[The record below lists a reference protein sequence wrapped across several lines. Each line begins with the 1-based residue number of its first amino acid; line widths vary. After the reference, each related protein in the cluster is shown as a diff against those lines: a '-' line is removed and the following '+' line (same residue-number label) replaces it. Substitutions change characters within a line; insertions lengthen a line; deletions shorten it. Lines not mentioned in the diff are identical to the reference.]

1 MAATAPETGNLED
14 TVIFEHLMRP
24 GPAVDDIPS
33 GQREQIAA
41 ALLPVPT
48 HLHALLPLLTDTHN
62 HMAGF
67 GPAQRQTFNEELSRI
82 KAGQGDLGAREYC
95 VVTVE
100 PRDWSTCSSAA
111 WSRLGKEDQ
120 VHVRPLFGIH
130 PQCVAGIDIDASLW
144 QRRLREHL
152 DTCPWSFVGEIG
164 LDRNKWH
171 KPSFD
176 DGRQTSVFQHHMTIA
191 AELRRPV
198 SVHCVKADG
207 AMVQVLQNL
216 AKGEA
221 RTVAADG
228 GGGGSGSTDSAQEPL
243 PQIPPAVC
251 MHSFSGSLDSAR
263 MIIRAL
269 ESKEANRGKKRKDRP
284 CRVYFSFNA
293 WTNLFKAD
301 IGKLVRGLVDDGGEC
316 RLLLESDWNSENFNF
331 PGASWSDVDKILLWG
346 VSKLAEILD
355 WEPKRVAELL
365 RDNTGI
371 FLASITGD

>member
-1 MAATAPETGNLED
+1 
-14 TVIFEHLMRP
+14 MR
-24 GPAVDDIPS
+24 
-33 GQREQIAA
+33 
-41 ALLPVPT
+41 
-48 HLHALLPLLTDTHN
+48 
-62 HMAGF
+62 
-67 GPAQRQTFNEELSRI
+67 
-82 KAGQGDLGAREYC
+82 
-95 VVTVE
+95 
-100 PRDWSTCSSAA
+100 
-111 WSRLGKEDQ
+111 
-120 VHVRPLFGIH
+120 VRPLFGIH
-130 PQCVAGIDIDASLW
+130 PQCVADINIAASSW
-144 QRRLREHL
+144 QRQLREHL

-176 DGRQTSVFQHHMTIA
+176 DGRQMSVFQHHMAIA

-207 AMVQVLQNL
+207 AMVQVLQDW
-216 AKGEA
+216 AKAEA

-228 GGGGSGSTDSAQEPL
+228 CGDGGGGGGAGGSGGTDSAQEPL

-293 WTNLFKAD
+293 WTNLFKVD
-301 IGKLVRGLVDDGGEC
+301 IEKLVRGLVADGGEC

-331 PGASWSDVDKILLWG
+331 PGASRSDVDKILLWG

-355 WEPKRVAELL
+355 WTPQRVADLL
-365 RDNTGI
+365 RDNTDL
-371 FLASITGD
+371 FLASMTGD